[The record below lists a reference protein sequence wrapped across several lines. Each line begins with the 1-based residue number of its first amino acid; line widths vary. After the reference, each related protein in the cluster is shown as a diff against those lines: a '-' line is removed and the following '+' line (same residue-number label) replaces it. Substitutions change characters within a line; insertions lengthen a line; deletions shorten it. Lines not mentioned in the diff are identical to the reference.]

1 VTATPEREQV
11 DPAGFAT
18 VARNSMAVA
27 SWVLVSRVTGFARI
41 ATIAAVLG
49 PTYLGNTFQA
59 INQLPNL
66 IIYNLLMGSLFVS
79 LLVPS
84 LVRHVDARDP
94 RGVERV
100 AGALL
105 GMLTLAFLV
114 VAIVGVLAGPLLLR
128 LFALGVRDP
137 AAALAQRRVGW
148 LFLVLLMPQVILYGV
163 ATTAIAVMNAHR
175 RFVLA
180 SAAPAL
186 ENLGVIATM
195 VMYGALFGTGTSIER
210 VTLAQVLVLGL
221 GATAAVALHAAAQWW
236 GARRLG
242 VRLLPRAGWRDAEVR
257 QLIGRAVPSLG
268 YAGVRSLR
276 LFAVLVV
283 ANGVPGGVIAFQ
295 LGLNFLALPLAV
307 GALPV
312 AVAVLPELARLHLA
326 GRLHQFRHQVVRAM
340 ALAHFLTVPAA
351 VAFVVLAGRLAHAVS
366 FGEMAAASGMSL
378 IAAALIGLSPSVI
391 GDARFEVALQAS
403 YARHDARSPF
413 YSQALCTAIALA
425 GMFVAFMLPPGAG
438 VLLVLGLAISASSLA
453 AGWHLSHRLMR
464 RLPEGS
470 ERATPG
476 VLRALAGAGLM
487 VGPVYLATRAI
498 STSSGGRLSSLAGLL
513 AACLVG
519 ITVYVA
525 LQRLWRSPELRT
537 LLGAVR
543 AGGIRVRGDA
553 C

>member
-1 VTATPEREQV
+1 VTGTAEHDRV
-11 DPAGFAT
+11 DPAGFSA
-18 VARNSMAVA
+18 VARNSMSVA
-27 SWVLVSRVTGFARI
+27 FWVLVSRVTGFARI

-66 IIYNLLMGSLFVS
+66 IIYDLLMGSLFVS

-100 AGALL
+100 AGAFL
-105 GMLTLAFLV
+105 GMVTLAFLA
-114 VAIVGVLAGPLLLR
+114 VAIVGIVAGPLLLR

-137 AAALAQRRVGW
+137 SAALAQQRVGW
-148 LFLVLLMPQVILYGV
+148 LLLVVLMPQVLLYGV
-163 ATTAIAVMNAHR
+163 ATTAIAVMNAHG

-195 VMYGALFGTGTSIER
+195 VVYGALFRTGTSVER
-210 VTLAQVLVLGL
+210 VTVGQVLVLGV

-242 VRLLPRAGWRDAEVR
+242 VRLLPRAGWRDTEVR
-257 QLIGRAVPSLG
+257 QLVGRAVPSLG

-283 ANGVPGGVIAFQ
+283 ANSVPGGVIAFQ
-295 LGLNFLALPLAV
+295 LALNFLALPLAV
-307 GALPV
+307 GARPV
-312 AVAVLPELARLHLA
+312 GVALLPELARLHVER
-326 GRLHQFRHQVVRAM
+326 RLHQLRHEVVRAM
-340 ALAHFLTVPAA
+340 ALAHFLIVPAA
-351 VAFVVLAGRLAHAVS
+351 VAYLVLAGQLAHAVS
-366 FGEMAAASGMSL
+366 FGEMAAASGVAL
-378 IAAALIGLSPSVI
+378 TTAALVGLAPSVV
-391 GDARFEVALQAS
+391 GDARFDVALQAS

-413 YSQALCTAIALA
+413 YSQALCTAIAVA
-425 GMFVAFMLPPGAG
+425 GMLVVFTLPPGAL
-438 VLLVLGLAISASSLA
+438 VLLGLGLAVSVSSLV

-464 RLPEGS
+464 RLPEGR

-476 VLRALAGAGLM
+476 VLRAFAGAALM
-487 VGPVYLATRAI
+487 AGPVYLATRVVP
-498 STSSGGRLSSLAGLL
+498 TSSGGHLSSLAGLL
-513 AACLVG
+513 AAGLVG
-519 ITVYVA
+519 IAVYAAVQ
-525 LQRLWRSPELRT
+525 LLWRSPELRT

-543 AGGIRVRGDA
+543 TRAQMARGA
-553 C
+553 PC

>member
-1 VTATPEREQV
+1 MTGTAEHDQV
-11 DPAGFAT
+11 DPAGFST
-18 VARNSMAVA
+18 VARNSMSVA
-27 SWVLVSRVTGFARI
+27 FWVLVSRVTGFARI
-41 ATIAAVLG
+41 AIIAAVLG

-59 INQLPNL
+59 MNQLPNL
-66 IIYNLLMGSLFVS
+66 IIYDLLMGSLFVS

-84 LVRHVDARDP
+84 LVPHVDARDP

-100 AGALL
+100 AGAFL
-105 GMLTLAFLV
+105 GMVTLAFLV
-114 VAIVGVLAGPLLLR
+114 VAIMGILAGPLLLR

-137 AAALAQRRVGW
+137 SAALAQQRVGW
-148 LFLVLLMPQVILYGV
+148 LLLVLLMPQVLLYGV
-163 ATTAIAVMNAHR
+163 ATTAIAVMNAHG
-175 RFVLA
+175 RFALA
-180 SAAPAL
+180 YAAPAL
-186 ENLGVIATM
+186 ENLGVIATLG
-195 VMYGALFGTGTSIER
+195 VYGALFGTGTSIER
-210 VTLAQVLVLGL
+210 ATLAQVLVLGL
-221 GATAAVALHAAAQWW
+221 GATAAVVLHAAAQWW

-242 VRLLPRAGWRDAEVR
+242 IRLLPRARWRDAEVR
-257 QLIGRAVPSLG
+257 QLVGRAVPSLG

-283 ANGVPGGVIAFQ
+283 ANSVPGGVIAFQ
-295 LGLNFLALPLAV
+295 LAFNFLALSLAV

-312 AVAVLPELARLHLA
+312 SVAVLPELARLHVE

-351 VAFVVLAGRLAHAVS
+351 VAFIVLAGRLAHAVS
-366 FGEMAAASGMSL
+366 FGEMAAASGVAL
-378 IAAALIGLSPSVI
+378 ITAALIGLSTSVI

-403 YARHDARSPF
+403 YARHNARSPF

-425 GMFVAFMLPPGAG
+425 GMLVAIVLPSGAW

-487 VGPVYLATRAI
+487 AGPVYLAARVI
-498 STSSGGRLSSLAGLL
+498 PTSSSGQLSSLAGLL
-513 AACLVG
+513 AASLVG

-543 AGGIRVRGDA
+543 AGGIQVRGGA